1 MATGALSYSK
11 ENILSL
17 LKDHP
22 IGITKSEL
30 SRTFGMS
37 LTTFEGRLKTISITD
52 IAEDD
57 DNGIF
62 LLEERESY
70 IRSIKDDLRQRV
82 GGKVYINGKRF
93 A

>member
-1 MATGALSYSK
+1 MSIGALSYSK

-37 LTTFEGRLKTISITD
+37 LTTFEGRLKTISIND

-62 LLEERESY
+62 LSSERERY
-70 IRSIKDDLRQRV
+70 INELKSDLRKRV
-82 GGKVYINGKRF
+82 GGKVYINGKRI